1 MATGK
6 RGQYVQFPLLF
17 GDGVDTKDGVYIERL
32 PVNLLAVMFGFR
44 GSSGY
49 LRTFPGLTQKQD
61 VDGLSRGVHWN
72 TVKNQPY
79 RVMGNSLYLGR
90 DVVDSVAG
98 LERTPMAHSTTSQG
112 VVYENQLV
120 LYKYAGGRE
129 AFQNWKA
136 SDDYNGG
143 AAEPTS
149 FDWGDI
155 VDVCHLRQRYIFCSK
170 DSDLFWCSDLF
181 NEARPDAVAPAY
193 RAESMPDGIVAIR
206 AWRDYV
212 IAFGTA
218 TVEYWALTGDA
229 DQIYQVQQ
237 SYTTQAGTFGPHTV
251 CQYADSFAMITTPA
265 CGIVTIGYLN
275 PGGASWEDLASNTI
289 RRILSGYTQD
299 ELKTAVLEQL
309 RYEDHQLLLVHLP
322 DRVLVYDHTASA
334 ANGKRVW
341 SVLKSGLQNGLYT
354 AIDFCNEGNVI
365 TCGDRKIPIAGVLDP
380 TTSNQYGEPQ
390 EIVCW
395 TKIADLSD
403 AMLNDFEIDPGTMPG
418 LNQAQTIW
426 IAATEDGA
434 TYYGEKVIE
443 YNRPQQWLKRSLIQK
458 VGRVRY
464 GIGFRI
470 RAVGAAP
477 CNIALARARVS

>member
-1 MATGK
+1 MAVGK

-72 TVKNQPY
+72 TVKNEPY

-98 LERTPMAHSTTSQG
+98 LDRTPMAHSTTSQA

-120 LYKYAGGRE
+120 MYKYAGGRE
-129 AFQNWKA
+129 AFQNWKS

-143 AAEPTS
+143 AADPTS

-170 DSDLFWCSDLF
+170 DSDLFWVSDLF
-181 NEARPDAVAPAY
+181 NECRPDAVAPAY

-322 DRVLVYDHTASA
+322 DRVLVYDHTAST

-365 TCGDRKIPIAGVLDP
+365 TCGDRKSPIAGVLDP
-380 TTSNQYGEPQ
+380 TTSNQYDEPQ

>member
-1 MATGK
+1 MAVGK

-72 TVKNQPY
+72 TVKNEPY

-98 LERTPMAHSTTSQG
+98 LDRTPMAHSTTSQA

-120 LYKYAGGRE
+120 MYKYAGGRE

-170 DSDLFWCSDLF
+170 DSDLFWVSDLF
-181 NEARPDAVAPAY
+181 NECRPDAVAPAY

-322 DRVLVYDHTASA
+322 DRVLVYDHTAST

-365 TCGDRKIPIAGVLDP
+365 TCGDRKSPIAGVLDP
-380 TTSNQYGEPQ
+380 TTSNQYDEPQ

>member
-1 MATGK
+1 MAVGK

-17 GDGVDTKDGVYIERL
+17 GDGVDVKDGVYVERL
-32 PVNLLAVMFGFR
+32 PVNLLAVVFGYK
-44 GSSGY
+44 GGAGY
-49 LRTFPGLTQKQD
+49 LRTFPGLTQQED

-72 TVKNQPY
+72 TVKNAPY
-79 RVMGNSLYLGR
+79 RVMGNSLYLDGE
-90 DVVDSVAG
+90 VVDSVAG
-98 LERTPMAHSTTSQG
+98 LERAPMAHSTTSQA

-120 LYKYAGGRE
+120 MYKYAGGRE

-170 DSDLFWCSDLF
+170 DSDLFWVSDLF

-237 SYTTQAGTFGPHTV
+237 SYTTQAGTYGPQTV
-251 CQYADSFAMITTPA
+251 CQFYDSFAMITTPA
-265 CGIVTIGYLN
+265 CGIVTIGYVS
-275 PGGASWEDLASNTI
+275 PAAGSWEDIGNNTI
-289 RRILSGYTQD
+289 RRMLAGYTQ
-299 ELKTAVLEQL
+299 EQLKTAVLEAL

-322 DRVLVYDHTASA
+322 DRVLVYDQTASA
-334 ANGKRVW
+334 ALGQRVW
-341 SVLKSGLQNGLYT
+341 SVLKTGLYDGLYT
-354 AIDFCNEGNVI
+354 AIDFCNEGNTI
-365 TCGDRKIPIAGVLDP
+365 TCGDRMKAIAGVLDP

-390 EIVCW
+390 EIVCY
-395 TKIADLSD
+395 TKVQDISD
-403 AMLNDFEIDPGTMPG
+403 GMLNDLEIDPGTMPG

-434 TYYGEKVIE
+434 AYLAEKRIE
-443 YNRPQQWLKRSLIQK
+443 FNRPQQWLKRSLIQK

-477 CNIALARARVS
+477 CNLAKCRARVS